1 MYSLVYKSSVKKEL
15 ASIPKKDAE
24 SIIKKIKELKAN
36 TLPVGVKKIKKGA
49 VSYFRLRC
57 GNFRVGYL
65 LDFSEKVVRIIYIRK
80 RNESTY
86 KAEHN

>member
-1 MYSLVYKSSVKKEL
+1 MYSLVYKSSVKKEF
-15 ASIPKKDAE
+15 ASIPKKDVE
-24 SIIKKIKELKAN
+24 NIIKKIKELKAN
-36 TLPVGVKKIKKGA
+36 PLPVGVKKIKQGT

-65 LDFSEKVVRIIYIRK
+65 LDFSEKVVRIVYIRR

-86 KAEHN
+86 SNF